1 MYQGTTAE
9 PVTQALVDQ
18 LLAGVQL
25 HDEPA
30 PLAAVTC
37 VQPGEHQLEIVLE
50 QGKYHQVRADACG
63 RRQHSLHSIAPLADR
78 RDLLGIKVGEWC
90 YLLPEHLVL
99 LGAAQA
105 STSLGLP
112 SSHPVREE
120 SLSMCGIFGGAW
132 GGSQPDLLE

>member
-18 LLAGVQL
+18 PLAGVQL

-50 QGKYHQVRADACG
+50 QGKYHQVRTDACG
-63 RRQHSLHSIAPLADR
+63 RRQHPLHSIAPLADR

-90 YLLPEHLVL
+90 YLVPEHLVL

-105 STSLGLP
+105 SLSLGLP
-112 SSHPVREE
+112 LEPPRSGRKLEYVRD
-120 SLSMCGIFGGAW
+120 FRGAW
-132 GGSQPDLLE
+132 SGSQPDLLE